1 MINIENL
8 TEQITSFL
16 LNLALAGVIIL
27 VGYLLVRFVLLRLF
41 RRLMRRY
48 GVDVV
53 FVRFA
58 EVMVSIVLMSVVIII
73 ALDIAGVQTGFLI
86 AALAAIL
93 IALLAAMQGWLQNV
107 AAGLWM
113 FFDYPFK
120 LNDLVEIAGKRGRVE
135 EISLLTTK
143 LRTRDNLEIIL
154 PNRTIVNNVITNFHA
169 NPERRIELEIHISYE
184 DDIQKAIDVI
194 QEVIQGEERI
204 LSEPEPVVAV
214 ADLSLNGVKLDVRP
228 WVKQADFS
236 STRYDLRKK
245 IKEALDMQQITL
257 PYQQIQLH
265 KINQVK

>member
-1 MINIENL
+1 MINMDKL
-8 TEQITSFL
+8 TEQITNSL
-16 LNLALAGVIIL
+16 LDFALVFVIIIA
-27 VGYLLVRFVLLRLF
+27 GYLIVRFIFLKLARALL
-41 RRLMRRY
+41 RRY
-48 GVDVV
+48 GVDEV
-53 FVRFA
+53 FVNFA
-58 EVMVSIVLMSVVIII
+58 SIILSILLMSIVVIIS
-73 ALDIAGVQTGFLI
+73 LDAIGVNTGFLI
-86 AALAAIL
+86 AALAAVF
-93 IALLAAMQGWLQNV
+93 IALLAAMQGWLRNV

-113 FFDYPFK
+113 FLDYPFK
-120 LNDLVEIAGKRGRVE
+120 LNELVEIAGKRGRVE

-154 PNRTIVNNVITNFHA
+154 PNRMIVNNIITNFHA

-194 QEVIQGEERI
+194 QEVIQADER
-204 LSEPEPVVAV
+204 LLTEPEPIVAV

-228 WVKQADFS
+228 WVKQADFT
-236 STRYDLRKK
+236 STRYLLRKK

>member
-1 MINIENL
+1 MEKL
-8 TEQITSFL
+8 TEQLTSFL
-16 LNLALAGVIIL
+16 FDLTLVFVITIA
-27 VGYLLVRFVLLRLF
+27 GYLLVRFVILKLV
-41 RRLMRRY
+41 RRIMRRS
-48 GVDVV
+48 GVDEV
-53 FVRFA
+53 FVNFA
-58 EVMVSIVLMSVVIII
+58 SAILNILLMSIVVII
-73 ALDIAGVQTGFLI
+73 ALDMIGVKTGFLI
-86 AALAAIL
+86 AALAAVF

-120 LNDLVEIAGKRGRVE
+120 LNELVEIAGKQGRVE

-169 NPERRIELEIHISYE
+169 NPERRIELEIYITYE

-194 QEVIQGEERI
+194 QEVIQAEENI
-204 LSEPEPVVAV
+204 LSEPEPIVAV

-228 WVKQADFS
+228 WVKQADFT
-236 STRYDLRKK
+236 STRYVLRKK
-245 IKEALDMQQITL
+245 IKEALDMQKIAL